1 MLKDKFCCTPV
12 YGYVP
17 RDKTRFCDADLFG
30 DDLWKYATL
39 RKIKVWYGSP
49 KSGDENVKDKVVL
62 GIQAVYQD
70 IVSGS
75 KTTTEQHCG
84 DLGKDDIESKELEL
98 KENDYFAKFNVDF
111 DTAITHLKFTTR
123 NGEILEVGNEKEETK
138 RTVLLNEEKEPQM
151 VQSFTG
157 YFNTYGLRA
166 LGCKYISK
174 KDYILINLM
183 GVLRLRHVF
192 KINEKEKKKWTEDEE
207 LNKLPME
214 MKAIAKL
221 CALPDAPFAEVMKFC
236 T

>member
-1 MLKDKFCCTPV
+1 MLKDKYNSTPV
-12 YGYVP
+12 YGFIP

-70 IVSGS
+70 IVSGN

-98 KENDYFAKFNVDF
+98 KENDFFAKFNIDF

>member
-1 MLKDKFCCTPV
+1 MLKDKYNSTPV
-12 YGYVP
+12 YGFIP

-98 KENDYFAKFNVDF
+98 KENDFFAKFNIDF

>member
-1 MLKDKFCCTPV
+1 MLKDKYNSTPV
-12 YGYVP
+12 YGFIP

>member
-1 MLKDKFCCTPV
+1 M
-12 YGYVP
+12 
-17 RDKTRFCDADLFG
+17 
-30 DDLWKYATL
+30 W
-39 RKIKVWYGSP
+39 I
-49 KSGDENVKDKVVL
+49 GDENVKDKVVL

-70 IVSGS
+70 IVSGN

-98 KENDYFAKFNVDF
+98 KENDFFAKFNIDF

-221 CALPDAPFAEVMKFC
+221 CALPDASFAEVMKFC

>member
-1 MLKDKFCCTPV
+1 MLKDKYNSTPV
-12 YGYVP
+12 YGFIP

-39 RKIKVWYGSP
+39 RKIKLWYGSP

>member
-1 MLKDKFCCTPV
+1 MLKDKYNSTPV
-12 YGYVP
+12 YGFIP

-98 KENDYFAKFNVDF
+98 TENDFFAKFNIDF